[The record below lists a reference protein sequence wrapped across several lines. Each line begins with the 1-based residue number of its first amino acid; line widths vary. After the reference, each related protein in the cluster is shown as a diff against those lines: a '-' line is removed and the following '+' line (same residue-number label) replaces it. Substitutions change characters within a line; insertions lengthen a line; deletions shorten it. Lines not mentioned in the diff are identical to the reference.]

1 MPDSTFE
8 RGKPFVSI
16 GTIGHV
22 DHGKT
27 MLTSAITMVLA
38 QSGLAERRSYA
49 EIAKGGVVRDA
60 KKILTVPASHT
71 EYETE
76 TRHYSHIDCPG
87 HIDYIKN
94 MITGA
99 AQMDGAILV
108 VDASKGPMPQT
119 REHVI
124 LARQVG
130 VASIVVFINKVDL
143 MDDEELIELVELEL
157 KELLTQYGFPG
168 DEIPM
173 IRGSALL
180 ARDCGCGKREC
191 PHCGPIWQ
199 LLDTVDTYI
208 QTPPRETDQPFLMP
222 VDEEYSIK
230 GRGIVVAGKVERGTL
245 KVGDKVEVVGLGY
258 ETREVVVTSI
268 EMFNKVLTQI
278 QAGDD
283 AACLLRGVNLGEV
296 QRGHVLAAPRTAKPH
311 IRFRAKVYVLR
322 KEEGGRHS
330 PFFTGYR
337 PHLYIRTMDVTGT
350 TTLPENVPMAMPGD
364 NVNMEITLD
373 VPVALETSLRF
384 AFRDGRQTV
393 GAGVIT
399 DILE

>member
-1 MPDSTFE
+1 MSDSPSE
-8 RGKPFVSI
+8 RTKPFISI

-27 MLTSAITMVLA
+27 MLTSAITKVLA
-38 QSGLAERRSYA
+38 QAGLAKERSYA
-49 EIAKGGVVRDA
+49 DIAKGGVVRDS

-76 TRHYSHIDCPG
+76 NRHYSHIDCPG

-108 VDASKGPMPQT
+108 VDSSEGPMPQT
-119 REHVI
+119 REHII

-130 VASIVVFINKVDL
+130 VPSMVVFINKVDL
-143 MDDEELIELVELEL
+143 MDDEELLDLVELEL
-157 KELLTQYGFPG
+157 MELLTQYGFPG
-168 DEIPM
+168 EEIPM

-191 PHCGPIWQ
+191 PHCGSIWR
-199 LLDTVDTYI
+199 LLDAIDEHI
-208 QTPPRETDQPFLMP
+208 PTPPRETDKPFLMP

-230 GRGIVVAGKVERGTL
+230 GRGVVVAGKIERGTV
-245 KVGDKVEVVGLGY
+245 KVGDEVEVVGLGA
-258 ETREVVVTSI
+258 ELRKVVVTSI
-268 EMFNKVLTQI
+268 EMFKKLLPQAH
-278 QAGDD
+278 AGDD
-283 AACLLRGVNLGEV
+283 VGCLLRGVNLGEV
-296 QRGHVLAAPRTAKPH
+296 QRGHVLAEPGTITPH
-311 IRFRAKVYVLR
+311 VQFEAQVYVL
-322 KEEGGRHS
+322 KKDEGGRHS

-337 PHLYIRTMDVTGT
+337 PHLYIRTMDVSGT
-350 TTLPENVPMAMPGD
+350 VTLPETVQMAMPGD
-364 NVNMEITLD
+364 NVDMRITLNT
-373 VPVALETSLRF
+373 PVAIETGLRF

-399 DILE
+399 QVLE